1 MKWHCQKYLL
11 ALPLLF
17 LPSLTHAAP
26 HKLPAPGSSAII
38 RFTLFNYDNLI
49 ADHYENTTL
58 YSQQL
63 AHLLQTYTNCP
74 PDTIQS
80 ILSNRQIHKESQPVR
95 YMMAINAETK
105 ALCGYYFL
113 DD

>member
-1 MKWHCQKYLL
+1 MKWQCPQLLL

-17 LPSLTHAAP
+17 FPIFTHAAP
-26 HKLPAPGSSAII
+26 QKIPAPGSSDII

-49 ADHYENTTL
+49 ADYYENTTL

-63 AHLLQTYTNCP
+63 SHLLHKHTDCPTSTITSIVRNPQTNK
-74 PDTIQS
+74 D
-80 ILSNRQIHKESQPVR
+80 SQPVP
-95 YMMAINAETK
+95 YMLAINAETK